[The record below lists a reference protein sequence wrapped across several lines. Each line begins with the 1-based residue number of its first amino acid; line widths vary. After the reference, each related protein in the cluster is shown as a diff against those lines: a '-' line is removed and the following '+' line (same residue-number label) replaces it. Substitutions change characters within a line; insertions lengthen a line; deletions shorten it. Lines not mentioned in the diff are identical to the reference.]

1 MMSQPKLQFRITGM
15 DCAEEVSI
23 LKREVGP
30 LVGGEDRLSF
40 DILNAKMTVSA
51 LERLEAD
58 TIVSAVARTG
68 MRAEPWTDPSARKTQ
83 SNRWQDQARAI
94 TTVVSGVCLALGFLA
109 HVLATGSWASAFG
122 AEIPGGGHDIP
133 TVSKAFYLAAVLS
146 AGWLVLPRAWFAL
159 RRFSPDMNLL
169 MTIAVGGAIAI
180 GEWFE
185 AGAVYFLF
193 ALSLML
199 EAWSVGRA
207 RRAVEA
213 LMELAPMSV
222 RVLQNDGSITEVAP
236 DEVLPGSRFL
246 VRPGERF
253 PLDGRVVAG
262 SSEVNQAP
270 ITGESRPVAKGPEA
284 EVFAGT
290 INGDGALEVV
300 STKPASD
307 TTLARIIRMVS
318 EAQSRRSPSERWVE
332 RFARIYTPAVLALA
346 VVVLVVP
353 PLIAGASWSEWLY
366 RALVLLVISCPCALV
381 ISTPVSIVAA
391 LTASARQGVLVKGG
405 VYMEAPAR
413 LRAVA
418 FDKTGTLTQGRP
430 QVLALVPL
438 NRHTEEELLSRA
450 AALESHSDHPLAR
463 AIVRHANERNLAIG
477 RVEEFQIFKGKGA
490 TARLDGREFWLGSHR
505 YLEERGQETPEVNTR
520 AAELSRS
527 GHSVVAVGNAEHVCG
542 LIALGD
548 AVRSEAKSTI
558 DRLRHAGVERI
569 VMLTGDNRDTAA
581 AIAKETGVDEFYAE
595 LLPEDKVRIVE
606 KLVADLERVAM
617 VGDGVNDAP
626 AMARASV
633 GIAMGAAGSDA
644 AIEAADIALMSDELL
659 KLPWLISH
667 SRRTLRVIKENITL
681 SIAVKVLFVALTFAG
696 YASLWAAI
704 AADMGVSL
712 LVIFNALRLLNTGSS
727 ESTVV

>member
-1 MMSQPKLQFRITGM
+1 
-15 DCAEEVSI
+15 
-23 LKREVGP
+23 
-30 LVGGEDRLSF
+30 
-40 DILNAKMTVSA
+40 
-51 LERLEAD
+51 
-58 TIVSAVARTG
+58 
-68 MRAEPWTDPSARKTQ
+68 
-83 SNRWQDQARAI
+83 
-94 TTVVSGVCLALGFLA
+94 
-109 HVLATGSWASAFG
+109 
-122 AEIPGGGHDIP
+122 
-133 TVSKAFYLAAVLS
+133 
-146 AGWLVLPRAWFAL
+146 
-159 RRFSPDMNLL
+159 
-169 MTIAVGGAIAI
+169 
-180 GEWFE
+180 
-185 AGAVYFLF
+185 
-193 ALSLML
+193 
-199 EAWSVGRA
+199 
-207 RRAVEA
+207 
-213 LMELAPMSV
+213 
-222 RVLQNDGSITEVAP
+222 
-236 DEVLPGSRFL
+236 
-246 VRPGERF
+246 
-253 PLDGRVVAG
+253 
-262 SSEVNQAP
+262 
-270 ITGESRPVAKGPEA
+270 
-284 EVFAGT
+284 VFAGT

-332 RFARIYTPAVLALA
+332 KFARIYTPAVLALA

-353 PLIAGASWSEWLY
+353 PVIAGASWSEWLY

-438 NRHTEEELLSRA
+438 NGHTEEELLSRA

-463 AIVRHANERNLAIG
+463 AIVNHANERNVAIS

-505 YLEERGQETPEVNTR
+505 YLEERGQETPEVHTR

-548 AVRSEAKSTI
+548 AVRPEAKSTI

-581 AIAKETGVDEFYAE
+581 AIAQETGVDEFYAE

-626 AMARASV
+626 AMARASI

-644 AIEAADIALMSDELL
+644 AIEAADIALMSDDLS
-659 KLPWLISH
+659 KLPWLIRH
-667 SRRTLRVIKENITL
+667 SRRTLRIIKENITV
-681 SIAVKVLFVALTFAG
+681 SIAVKVLFVVLTFAG

-727 ESTVV
+727 ECPVA